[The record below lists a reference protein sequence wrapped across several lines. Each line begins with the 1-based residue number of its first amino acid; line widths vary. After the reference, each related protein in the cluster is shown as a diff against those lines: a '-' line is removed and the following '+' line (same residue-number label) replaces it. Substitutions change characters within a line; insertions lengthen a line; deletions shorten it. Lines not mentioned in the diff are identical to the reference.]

1 MEKGIFKFSPSS
13 PETSA
18 SDRDPGIKAPGLCY
32 LWRTWR
38 ARGAWISHCD
48 ALQRLYCTGFAPS
61 LGWEAA
67 RESLCHC
74 LWSGLKNHTW
84 VFSQEVD
91 SSTMPRKSRKSR
103 GTGSNELREKSIIT
117 SEVLA
122 KHLSHTSFI
131 FLWTL
136 PAP

>member
-1 MEKGIFKFSPSS
+1 MLDAALFRVCSERLFTKGGVGR
-13 PETSA
+13 SA
-18 SDRDPGIKAPGLCY
+18 APG
-32 LWRTWR
+32 RP
-38 ARGAWISHCD
+38 AR
-48 ALQRLYCTGFAPS
+48 Q
-61 LGWEAA
+61 
-67 RESLCHC
+67 SLCKSP
-74 LWSGLKNHTW
+74 WSGLKNHTW